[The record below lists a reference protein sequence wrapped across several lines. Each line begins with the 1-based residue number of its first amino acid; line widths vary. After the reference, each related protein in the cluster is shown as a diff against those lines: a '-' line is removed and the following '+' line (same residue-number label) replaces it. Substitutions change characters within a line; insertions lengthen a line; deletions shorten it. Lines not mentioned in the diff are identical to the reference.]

1 MSQPTKGHHPIT
13 RAKNVTQ
20 HPGLAILEYQQK
32 RRGHKEMSK
41 VRAQECLDLEIAE
54 QRLCT
59 ALKMVAKVQDQQQ
72 AEDINAS
79 VADDSTD
86 TESEKEKTD
95 TNDDKSDPGTPDDDG
110 YRSNEWAEDKSPA
123 PDYSNSELADI
134 EEGLKQVAG
143 QRGKPDKG
151 SKGKKKKGDE
161 IRSLIDTLQKNPHPV
176 GEIPMKLDLML
187 VTKVPPIPA
196 PKGKKAHAIAA
207 HTVAHPS
214 NKFSSGIIPNWAN
227 GVQVAASNTPPLT
240 TTTSSSSVTGFPI
253 KSNSSATGTSNSN
266 PTYYPIQPD
275 GIERD
280 DESDILATLVPNYM
294 AQASGLKNVPSKHKI
309 EHDSTKPGAPPTFK
323 KARKKIPAPLPV
335 GAELHNQFH
344 GIFIP
349 TYKRWVGMQP
359 NPWLIP
365 DDVAVPVLQV
375 IWDTIYTNKVP
386 WTMTAGDCVFECVTQ
401 RLYEWRS
408 SFKSAADIMLEQ
420 FFNCED
426 NEEMFEDYEVRHI
439 WAEDMLV
446 KCKFVWAVY
455 EDGKQSGLMR
465 APFILQVFATHLN
478 SITDA
483 VDVPSLQ
490 ATNWDIHGE
499 ASLAAKYPPKGALAL
514 AATAVERTLQLW
526 AEGNMKPPSSEPVRK
541 QSNKPVIKATSNLNP
556 QTGVVSS
563 ITSMFSVDNWG
574 VTTRNYLKSIEKM
587 KAGSLE
593 TIVQLAVPFMSPLKS
608 HRGESSH
615 SLFGPAQDHKDI
627 CACLEDDWHVSI

>member
-13 RAKNVTQ
+13 QAKNATQ
-20 HPGLAILEYQQK
+20 HPGLAVLEYQQK
-32 RRGHKEMSK
+32 WRGHKEIWLPRFKTNSTED
-41 VRAQECLDLEIAE
+41 VEEEELV
-54 QRLCT
+54 
-59 ALKMVAKVQDQQQ
+59 VAPSLRQHETLLSHQ
-72 AEDINAS
+72 INAS
-79 VADDSTD
+79 MADDSTD
-86 TESEKEKTD
+86 TKSEKEKTD
-95 TNDDKSDPGTPDDDG
+95 TNNNKSDPGTPDDNG

-123 PDYSNSELADI
+123 PDYSDSELADI

-143 QRGKPDKG
+143 QQGKPDKG
-151 SKGKKKKGDE
+151 SKGKKKKGNE
-161 IRSLIDTLQKNPHPV
+161 ICSLINTLRKNPRPV

-187 VTKVPPIPA
+187 VTKVLPIPA
-196 PKGKKAHAIAA
+196 PKGKKARAIAA

-214 NKFSSGIIPNWAN
+214 NKFRSGIIPNWAN
-227 GVQVAASNTPPLT
+227 GVRVAASNTPPLT
-240 TTTSSSSVTGFPI
+240 TTTSSSLVTGFPV

-275 GIERD
+275 SIELD

-294 AQASGLKNVPSKHKI
+294 AQASGLKNVLSKRKI
-309 EHDSTKPGAPPTFK
+309 EHNSTKPGAPPTFK
-323 KARKKIPAPLPV
+323 KAHKKIPAPLPV
-335 GAELHNQFH
+335 GAELHNQFR

-365 DDVAVPVLQV
+365 DDVTVPVLQV
-375 IWDTIYTNKVP
+375 IWDTIYTN
-386 WTMTAGDCVFECVTQ
+386 EVTQ

-420 FFNCED
+420 FFDCEV
-426 NEEMFEDYEVRHI
+426 NEEMFEDYKVCHI

-455 EDGKQSGLMR
+455 EDGKQSGLMH

-478 SITDA
+478 SITS
-483 VDVPSLQ
+483 VMDVPSLQ

-499 ASLAAKYPPKGALAL
+499 ASLAAKYPPRGALAL

-526 AEGNMKPPSSEPVRK
+526 AEGNMKPPSSGPVRK
-541 QSNKPVIKATSNLNP
+541 QSNKPVIKATSKLNP
-556 QTGVVSS
+556 QTGVVLS
-563 ITSMFSVDNWG
+563 ITLMFSVDNWR

-608 HRGESSH
+608 HRGESSR
-615 SLFGPAQDHKDI
+615 SLFGPAQDHEDI
-627 CACLEDDWHVSI
+627 RACLEDDWHISI

>member
-1 MSQPTKGHHPIT
+1 MSQPTKGHRPIT
-13 RAKNVTQ
+13 QAKNATQ

-32 RRGHKEMSK
+32 WRGHKEMSK

-54 QRLCT
+54 QCLCT
-59 ALKMVAKVQDQQQ
+59 ALKTVAKVQDQQQ
-72 AEDINAS
+72 AEDVEEEELINAS

-86 TESEKEKTD
+86 TESEKEKMD
-95 TNDDKSDPGTPDDDG
+95 TNNDKSDPGTPDDDG

-123 PDYSNSELADI
+123 PDYSDSELADI

-143 QRGKPDKG
+143 QWGKPDKG
-151 SKGKKKKGDE
+151 SKGKKKKGNE
-161 IRSLIDTLQKNPHPV
+161 ICSLIDTLQKNPCPV
-176 GEIPMKLDLML
+176 GEILMKLDLML

-196 PKGKKAHAIAA
+196 PKGKKARAIAA

-227 GVQVAASNTPPLT
+227 GVQVAAGNTPPLT
-240 TTTSSSSVTGFPI
+240 TTTSSSSVTGFPV

-275 GIERD
+275 GIELD
-280 DESDILATLVPNYM
+280 DESDILATLVPDYM
-294 AQASGLKNVPSKHKI
+294 AQASGLKNVPLKHKI
-309 EHDSTKPGAPPTFK
+309 EHDSTKHGAPPTFK
-323 KARKKIPAPLPV
+323 KAHKKIPALLPV
-335 GAELHNQFH
+335 GAELHNRFR

-349 TYKRWVGMQP
+349 TYKRWVEMQP

-365 DDVAVPVLQV
+365 DDVTVPVLQV
-375 IWDTIYTNKVP
+375 IWDTIYTNEVP
-386 WTMTAGDCVFECVTQ
+386 WTVTAGDCVFERIHDFLSLVLVTQ
-401 RLYEWRS
+401 HLYEWRS

-426 NEEMFEDYEVRHI
+426 NEEMFEDYKVCRI

-455 EDGKQSGLMR
+455 ENGKQSGLMC

-478 SITDA
+478 SIIGV

-514 AATAVERTLQLW
+514 AAT
-526 AEGNMKPPSSEPVRK
+526 
-541 QSNKPVIKATSNLNP
+541 
-556 QTGVVSS
+556 S
-563 ITSMFSVDNWG
+563 ICVF
-574 VTTRNYLKSIEKM
+574 
-587 KAGSLE
+587 
-593 TIVQLAVPFMSPLKS
+593 
-608 HRGESSH
+608 
-615 SLFGPAQDHKDI
+615 
-627 CACLEDDWHVSI
+627 